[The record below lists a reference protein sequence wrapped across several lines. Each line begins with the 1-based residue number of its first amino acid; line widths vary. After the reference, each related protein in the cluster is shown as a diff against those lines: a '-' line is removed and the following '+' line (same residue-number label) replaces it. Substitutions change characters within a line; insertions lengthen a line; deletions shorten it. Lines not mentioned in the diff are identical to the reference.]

1 MDSLPQQPGR
11 NYTPH
16 LYQTRL
22 HSCKRIRESH
32 WEVWKVLSYYHVKRS
47 SLYRWLRRFDEL
59 GENGLRDHSHKP
71 KTPHPSTISPQGR
84 LQGQMLPRPG
94 GEAQLE
100 LRGHMG
106 QDGLVRVPDVLFH
119 RLEVPEEAGGVQ
131 ALRDQSQ
138 KALQE
143 IPNAAFPGRQM
154 ADGRQVRPRGMQ
166 IVQAPR

>member
-1 MDSLPQQPGR
+1 MDSLPQPGAR

-71 KTPHPSTISPQGR
+71 KTPHPPTI
-84 LQGQMLPRPG
+84 RPKAAYKAKCFRDLV
-94 GEAQLE
+94 EFVK
-100 LRGHMG
+100 LR
-106 QDGLVRVPDVLFH
+106 R
-119 RLEVPEEAGGVQ
+119 
-131 ALRDQSQ
+131 
-138 KALQE
+138 
-143 IPNAAFPGRQM
+143 
-154 ADGRQVRPRGMQ
+154 
-166 IVQAPR
+166 